1 MKMKFLKRVMYLM
14 LSAVV
19 VFSATACG
27 SNDTGGA
34 SEEKGKLI
42 LADPGW
48 DSVRFHN
55 EVARI
60 ILEEGYG
67 YETEVMPGSTA
78 NLFLGQRNG
87 EVDILMETWQDTIP
101 EYSEALEAG
110 DIKELSINFDDNKM
124 GIYVPAYVI
133 KGDPERGIEPMAP
146 DLETVEDLMKYAHL
160 FEDPEDPG
168 RAMIV
173 NAPPAWNV
181 AETMKIKI
189 ESYGLDEKYNL
200 SNSGSSSAL
209 AASIASAYENGKP
222 WVGYYWEPTWIT
234 GKYDMVLLKEA
245 PYSDELWND
254 GRRCEIKSMPVT
266 VIMNSESAD
275 NNPEVADF
283 LSKYKTSSAITAS
296 ALAYMQDNDADV
308 DEAAQWFMK
317 ENMELWKGWVTEDAA
332 AKVEK
337 ALE

>member
-1 MKMKFLKRVMYLM
+1 MKMNFLKRIMFLM
-14 LSAVV
+14 LSAAV
-19 VFSATACG
+19 VFSVTACG
-27 SNDTGGA
+27 SDDAGGT
-34 SEEKGKLI
+34 SEEKGKLV

-55 EVARI
+55 EVAKI
-60 ILEEGYG
+60 ILENGYG

-87 EVDILMETWQDTIP
+87 EVDILMETWTDTIP
-101 EYSEALEAG
+101 EYSEAIESG
-110 DIKELSINFDDNKM
+110 DIKEVSVNYDDNKM
-124 GIYVPAYVI
+124 GIYVPEYVI
-133 KGDPERGIEPMAP
+133 KGDAERGIEPMAP
-146 DLETVEDLMKYAHL
+146 GLETVEDLIEYADL
-160 FEDPEDPG
+160 FKDPEDPG
-168 RAMIV
+168 RSMIV

-181 AETMKIKI
+181 AETMKVKVK
-189 ESYGLDEKYNL
+189 SYGLDEKYNL

-222 WVGYYWEPTWIT
+222 WLGYYWEPTWIT

-254 GRRCEIKSMPVT
+254 GHRCEFKSMPVT
-266 VIMNSESAD
+266 VIMNTESA
-275 NNPEVADF
+275 NSNPEVEQF

-296 ALAYMQDNDADV
+296 ALAYMQDNDVDV
-308 DEAAQWFMK
+308 DEAAQWFME